1 MDFDPGPGIANLD
14 SSSGRVFFARY
25 DASGAYVYAY
35 NIDANWVNTIVS
47 DDIGNIYITGYSWYP
62 VDFDPG
68 PGVALDSAGSFFAK
82 YDASGAYVY
91 AHSIGTMGVSSI
103 VNDDMGNIYITGVF
117 FGTVDFDPGPGVAN
131 MIGDYD
137 CFIAR
142 YDTAGNYVYA
152 KAIASTN
159 PPVKYSLSV
168 RAIALDANSNI
179 FITGTLYET
188 VDFDPGPG
196 ISNLAGNTDHDNI
209 FVASYNANGNYLYAK
224 AIEGTNRAYGDDFV
238 KSIAVDGSG
247 NAYITGYFE
256 GSPDFDPG
264 AGTATLTTDGKN
276 AFVLKLS
283 VDGNYVWA
291 NQLGRYSPGQELS
304 DFGNGIVVDA
314 SGNSFITG
322 SFSGTVDFDPG
333 PGTAYVTSKGSSDI
347 FIAKFDASGNFLFA
361 KGIGSIKDDDS
372 KGIAFDGSG
381 NVYITG
387 YFNDTA
393 DFDPG
398 QGVVNLATGSRDF
411 FFAKYDPFGNYI
423 YAKNIA
429 GANDPMGPALA
440 VTSTGKVYLTGSFYG
455 TVDFDPGAG
464 VANLTSARSCFIAKY
479 DVSGNYVYAKEIGS
493 TAYITPRGIGVDGS
507 GNAFITGTLSGT
519 ADFDPGPGVVNI
531 TSSYPYDVFLAK
543 YDPTGSYVYAKSIPY
558 SRAFGIAV
566 DNSGNTFITG
576 SFDGTADFDPGP
588 GVANMDGDDD
598 CFIARYDA
606 SGNYVYAK
614 SLRGSND
621 DLGFAI
627 AVDGSGNAY
636 AVGRQDGLGF
646 VAMYDAGS
654 NNVYVKKFEGSGS
667 AIAVDITRNVYVTG
681 VFGGI
686 ANFDKDGGSAN
697 GILTA
702 YNGGDI
708 FIVKYGPAVQVTYT
722 FIGNGNWDIPSN
734 WLDNNMPP
742 DTITSGQH
750 IIINPALNGA
760 CILNKPL
767 TVRLGGKL
775 TVEANAKFEIKQN

>member
-1 MDFDPGPGIANLD
+1 VILLEPLIL
-14 SSSGRVFFARY
+14 
-25 DASGAYVYAY
+25 
-35 NIDANWVNTIVS
+35 I
-47 DDIGNIYITGYSWYP
+47 
-62 VDFDPG
+62 
-68 PGVALDSAGSFFAK
+68 
-82 YDASGAYVY
+82 
-91 AHSIGTMGVSSI
+91 
-103 VNDDMGNIYITGVF
+103 
-117 FGTVDFDPGPGVAN
+117 PGPGVAN

-142 YDTAGNYVYA
+142 YDAAGNYVYA
-152 KAIASTN
+152 KVIASISA
-159 PPVKYSLSV
+159 PGKYGLSI
-168 RAIALDANSNI
+168 RSIALDANSNI
-179 FITGTLYET
+179 FITGTLDGT

-196 ISNLAGNTDHDNI
+196 ISNLAGNMDHDNI

-224 AIEGTNRAYGDDFV
+224 AIEGMTRAYRDDYV

-264 AGTATLTTDGKN
+264 AGTATLTTDGTN

-283 VDGNYVWA
+283 VAGNYVWA
-291 NQLGRYSPGQELS
+291 NQLGRYSNKRLWDTGY
-304 DFGNGIVVDA
+304 GIVVDA

-322 SFSGTVDFDPG
+322 FFSGTVDFDPG
-333 PGTAYVTSKGSSDI
+333 PGTAYVTSKGSEDI
-347 FIAKFDASGNFLFA
+347 FIAKFDASGNYLFA
-361 KGIGSIKDDDS
+361 KGIGGLFV
-372 KGIAFDGSG
+372 KGIDGIPHDCGSGIALDDTG
-381 NVYITG
+381 NVYVTG
-387 YFNDTA
+387 YFGGTA

-411 FFAKYDPFGNYI
+411 FFAKYDSLGNYI
-423 YAKNIA
+423 YAKNI
-429 GANDPMGPALA
+429 GGSGGSNDPRGPALA
-440 VTSTGKVYLTGSFYG
+440 VTSRGEVYLTGSFYG

-531 TSSYPYDVFLAK
+531 TSSSPYDVFLAK
-543 YDPTGSYVYAKSIPY
+543 YDPTGSYVYAKSISY

-576 SFDGTADFDPGP
+576 SFDGTPDFDPGP

-646 VAMYDAGS
+646 VAMYDAGG
-654 NNVYVKKFEGSGS
+654 NNVYAKKFEGYGH
-667 AIAVDITRNVYVTG
+667 AIALDITGNVYVTG
-681 VFGGI
+681 CF
-686 ANFDKDGGSAN
+686 
-697 GILTA
+697 
-702 YNGGDI
+702 
-708 FIVKYGPAVQVTYT
+708 
-722 FIGNGNWDIPSN
+722 
-734 WLDNNMPP
+734 
-742 DTITSGQH
+742 
-750 IIINPALNGA
+750 
-760 CILNKPL
+760 
-767 TVRLGGKL
+767 
-775 TVEANAKFEIKQN
+775 